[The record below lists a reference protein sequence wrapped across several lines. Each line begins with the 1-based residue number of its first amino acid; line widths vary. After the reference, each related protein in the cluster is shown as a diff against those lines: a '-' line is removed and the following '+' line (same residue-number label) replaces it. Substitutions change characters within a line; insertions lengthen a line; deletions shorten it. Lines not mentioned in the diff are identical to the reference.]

1 MTDKPKR
8 KFPLRGATEARV
20 HSPLLKGASR
30 YKEVLEMI
38 DRLKMDKLM
47 PYQEWVLKDMM
58 TVDKKN
64 SYRRKTCLL
73 LISRQ
78 NGKSFLGRVRV
89 IWGMF
94 YGGENKVIIMSANRA
109 TSLML
114 FREIAWTIESTPEL
128 KAMTKAIRYANG
140 GERIELLNGATLD
153 VISDNSSSPRG
164 RTADLLWIDEI
175 REISEEG
182 YKAAVP
188 VTRARANAQTFLTS
202 NAGDH
207 FSSVLNSLVERAK
220 DYPPETFGYYEYSA
234 PQYCKIDLASD
245 FFWKEA
251 VAPSNPALGYTITK
265 ESIEEAIA
273 TNPIEQTRTETL
285 CQWIDSLQSPWPH
298 GVLEETSDNT
308 LEMTVGAYTVF
319 GFDVSPSRR
328 NASLVAGQLLPDG
341 RIGIGILETYSSQMA
356 IDELKM
362 AASIKA
368 WCDIYHPRLV
378 CFDKYATQTIADR
391 LSQSGV
397 ICEDVSG
404 QQFYKACGDFL
415 EGLVNHR
422 VVHNGQAELI
432 QQMNNCAAKT
442 NDSAWRIIKRRSAGD
457 ISAPIGLSM
466 VVSKL
471 MLPAPKPQIYTQTR
485 PSILSNL
492 LTNATLYDYGSI
504 SQN

>member
-8 KFPLRGATEARV
+8 VQPLRGATEPRV
-20 HSPLLKGASR
+20 HSPLLKGKSR
-30 YKEVLEMI
+30 AGEVLEMI
-38 DRLKMDKLM
+38 ERLKMDELM
-47 PYQEWVLKDMM
+47 PYQKFVLNQMLM
-58 TVDKKN
+58 VNKKN
-64 SYRRKTCLL
+64 QYRIKTALL

-78 NGKSFLGRVRV
+78 NGKSHLGRVRI

-94 YGGENKVIIMSANRA
+94 YGGEKKLIIMSANRA

-114 FREIAWTIESTPEL
+114 FREIAWIIESTPEL

-140 GERIELLNGATLD
+140 GERIELLNGSTLD

-164 RTADLLWIDEI
+164 RTADFLWIDEI
-175 REISEEG
+175 REISEDG

-207 FSSVLNSLVERAK
+207 FSSVLNGLVERAK

-234 PQYCKIDLASD
+234 PQYCKIDITSD
-245 FFWKEA
+245 YFWKSA
-251 VAPSNPALGYTITK
+251 VAPSNPALGYIITK

-308 LEMTVGAYTVF
+308 LEMAVGAYTVF
-319 GFDVSPSRR
+319 AFDVSPSRR
-328 NASLVAGQLLPDG
+328 NGSLVAGQLLPDG

-368 WCDIYHPRLV
+368 WCDIYKPRLV
-378 CFDKYATQTIADR
+378 CYDKYATQTIADR
-391 LSQSGV
+391 LSQAGV
-397 ICEDVSG
+397 MTEDVSG
-404 QQFYKACGDFL
+404 QQFYKACGDLL

-432 QQMNNCAAKT
+432 QQMNNCAAKV
-442 NDSAWRIIKRRSAGD
+442 NDSAWRIIKRKSAGD
-457 ISAPIGLSM
+457 ISAPIGLAM

-471 MLPAPKPQIYTQTR
+471 MLPAPKPQI
-485 PSILSNL
+485 I
-492 LTNATLYDYGSI
+492 A
-504 SQN
+504 

>member
-1 MTDKPKR
+1 MTNKTKTSQ
-8 KFPLRGATEARV
+8 PLRGATEPRV
-20 HSPLLKGASR
+20 HSPLLKGKSR
-30 YKEVLEMI
+30 YKEILDMV

-47 PYQEWVLKDMM
+47 PYQEFVLKDMM
-58 TVDKKN
+58 AVDKKN
-64 SYRRKTCLL
+64 NYRRKTSLL

-78 NGKSFLGRVRV
+78 NGKSHLGRVRV

-94 YGGENKVIIMSANRA
+94 YGDEKKVIIMSANRA

-114 FREIAWTIESTPEL
+114 FREIAWIIESTPEL

-207 FSSVLNSLVERAK
+207 FSSVLNGLVERAK

-234 PQYCKIDLASD
+234 PQYCKIDITSD
-245 FFWKEA
+245 YFWRSA

-308 LEMTVGAYTVF
+308 LEMAVGAYTVF
-319 GFDVSPSRR
+319 AFDVSPSRR
-328 NASLVAGQLLPDG
+328 NGSLVAGQLLPDG

-368 WCDIYHPRLV
+368 WCDIYKPRLV

-391 LSQSGV
+391 LSQAGV
-397 ICEDVSG
+397 MTEDVSG
-404 QQFYKACGDFL
+404 QQFYKACGDLL

-432 QQMNNCAAKT
+432 QQMNNCAAKV
-442 NDSAWRIIKRRSAGD
+442 NDSAWRIIKRKSAGD
-457 ISAPIGLSM
+457 ISAPIGLAM

-471 MLPAPKPQIYTQTR
+471 MLPAPKPQI
-485 PSILSNL
+485 I
-492 LTNATLYDYGSI
+492 A
-504 SQN
+504 